1 MKGEVKETDKAARRG
16 ESLARGLRSGRILFR
31 PCEKKAGGS
40 SSLLR
45 KLCVYWFVVLLFL
58 LFH

>member
-45 KLCVYWFVVLLFL
+45 KLCVYWFVV
-58 LFH
+58 